1 MEPQPSQNLDRADE
15 AADAAKDFQ
24 ISLSF
29 STPVQIQIKLT
40 TIRIWT
46 SLSRSYSTTLVV
58 FYHKLIHIKVYLGV
72 LEAYLVNNVY

>member
-29 STPVQIQIKLT
+29 STPMQIQIKLT

-72 LEAYLVNNVY
+72 LKAYFAYK